1 MFSSSIALIIASLIL
16 GKTLLK
22 YKQRSVAGRCLY
34 GGERRN
40 CVLALPILHHIVN
53 LLVVVEARCV
63 AFNGLPLTD

>member
-1 MFSSSIALIIASLIL
+1 ML

-40 CVLALPILHHIVN
+40 CVLVLPILHHIVN
-53 LLVVVEARCV
+53 LQVVVEAGYV
-63 AFNGLPLTD
+63 AFQWLTSNRLTIV